1 MAMTTR
7 TVALPT
13 DEWTLITSKIALL
26 QFNDEM
32 YMAITDGT
40 IPNEVVGFNMAPG
53 EKYVNSTDGI
63 AVFAKRK
70 AGGTSRE
77 SVRVAEDVI

>member
-1 MAMTTR
+1 MTTR
-7 TVALPT
+7 TVALST
-13 DEWTLITSKIALL
+13 DGWTLITNKIALL

-32 YMAITDGT
+32 DMALTDGT
-40 IPNEVVGFNMAPG
+40 VPSEVAGFNMARG

-70 AGGTSRE
+70 AGRTSIE